1 MYRSLYSLI
10 ILNSIVLVYAFLL
23 CKASGVVFT
32 RLGKKENDSKL
43 AVLTTRGLQPPVS
56 VQNVNNETLLLD
68 PAAQ

>member
-1 MYRSLYSLI
+1 M
-10 ILNSIVLVYAFLL
+10 YAFLL